1 MPDYLKEFHERL
13 RELEGSLV
21 RVKAVKEI
29 EPNAKEYLNKLSK
42 EDLIERVKWGWYW
55 VPTKIRDIWDFLGK
69 DKNFKVVSA
78 QTAASFWNNDF
89 VHRDVYVL
97 KVKDKS
103 YGEALKEFCKKRGW
117 DIEVEYSK
125 DPSKIKYSQI
135 GNLFV
140 EDIEDNVI
148 ACLQNW
154 AFIDAFATVY
164 ENRNR
169 INLDR
174 LYKESYWKRVSKT
187 NVRVKQV
194 LEYGFH
200 QMAKLGD
207 VRIPHKEPRFNDNFV
222 KREINEAV
230 EKVVELG

>member
-13 RELEGSLV
+13 RELKGSLV
-21 RVKAVKEI
+21 KVKTVKEI
-29 EPNAKEYLNKLSK
+29 EPNAKEYLSKLSK
-42 EDLIERVKWGWYW
+42 EALIERVKWGWYW
-55 VPTKIRDIWDFLGK
+55 VPTEIRDIWDFLGK

-103 YGEALKEFCKKRGW
+103 YGKALKEFCKKRGW

-125 DPSKIKYSQI
+125 DPSKLKYRQI
-135 GNLFV
+135 GNLFI

-148 ACLQNW
+148 ECLQNW

-169 INLDR
+169 INLDK

-207 VRIPHKEPRFNDNFV
+207 VMIPHKEPRFNDNFV

>member
-1 MPDYLKEFHERL
+1 MSVYLKAFNEKL
-13 RELEGSLV
+13 RDLKGSLV
-21 RVKAVKEI
+21 RVKAIKDI

-42 EDLIERVKWGWYW
+42 EGLIERVRWGWYW
-55 VPTKIRDIWDFLGK
+55 VPTKIKDVWDFLEK

-89 VHRDVYVL
+89 VHRNVYVL

-103 YGEALKEFCKKRGW
+103 YGKALKEFAKKKGW
-117 DIEVEYSK
+117 NIEIEYSK
-125 DPSKIKYSQI
+125 DPSKIKYKKI

-140 EDIEDNVI
+140 EDIENNVI
-148 ACLQNW
+148 ECLQNW
-154 AFIDAFATVY
+154 AFTDAFATLY
-164 ENRNR
+164 ENRGR

-174 LYKESYWKRVSKT
+174 LYKESYWKRISKT
-187 NVRVKQV
+187 DVRVKQA

-200 QMAKLGD
+200 QMSELSEVEFPHREPKLED
-207 VRIPHKEPRFNDNFV
+207 DFV
-222 KREINEAV
+222 KREIDEAI

>member
-103 YGEALKEFCKKRGW
+103 YGKALKEFGKKRGW

-125 DPSKIKYSQI
+125 DPSKIKYRQI

-148 ACLQNW
+148 ECLQNW

-174 LYKESYWKRVSKT
+174 LYKASYWKRVTKT

>member
-1 MPDYLKEFHERL
+1 MPDYLKEFHAKL
-13 RELEGSLV
+13 REWQGSLV
-21 RVKAVKEI
+21 RVKTVKEI

-42 EDLIERVKWGWYW
+42 EGSIERVKWGWYW
-55 VPTKIRDIWDFLGK
+55 VPTEIRDIWDFLGK

-89 VHRDVYVL
+89 VHKDVYVL

-103 YGEALKEFCKKRGW
+103 FGKALKEFGKKRGW
-117 DIEVEYSK
+117 DIEVDYSK
-125 DPSKIKYSQI
+125 DPSKIKYKQI

-140 EDIEDNVI
+140 EDMEDNVI
-148 ACLQNW
+148 ECLQNW

-164 ENRNR
+164 ENRDR

-187 NVRVKQV
+187 DVRVKQV

-222 KREINEAV
+222 KREIDEAV

>member
-13 RELEGSLV
+13 REWQGSLV

-42 EDLIERVKWGWYW
+42 EGSIERVKWGWYW
-55 VPTKIRDIWDFLGK
+55 VPTEIRDIWDFLGK

-97 KVKDKS
+97 KIKDKS
-103 YGEALKEFCKKRGW
+103 YGKALKEFGKKRGW
-117 DIEVEYSK
+117 DIEVECSK
-125 DPSKIKYSQI
+125 DPSKIKYRQI

-140 EDIEDNVI
+140 EDMEDNVI
-148 ACLQNW
+148 ECLQNW

-164 ENRNR
+164 ENRDR

-187 NVRVKQV
+187 NVRIKQV

-200 QMAKLGD
+200 QMTKLGD

>member
-1 MPDYLKEFHERL
+1 MPDHLEEFHEKL
-13 RELEGSLV
+13 RDLEGSLV
-21 RVKAVKEI
+21 RVKSIKGI

-42 EDLIERVKWGWYW
+42 EGSVERVKWGWYW
-55 VPTKIRDIWDFLGK
+55 VPTEIKDMWDFLGK
-69 DKNFKVVSA
+69 DKNFKVISA

-89 VHRDVYVL
+89 VHRDIYVL

-103 YGEALKEFCKKRGW
+103 YGKALKEFAKKRGW
-117 DIEVEYSK
+117 NIEVQYLK
-125 DPSKIKYSQI
+125 DPSKIEYIKI

-140 EDIEDNVI
+140 EDIEYNVI
-148 ACLQNW
+148 ECLQNW
-154 AFIDAFATVY
+154 AFTDAFATLY
-164 ENRNR
+164 ENKDR

-174 LYKESYWKRVSKT
+174 LYKESYWKRISKT
-187 NVRVKQV
+187 DVRVKQA

-200 QMAKLGD
+200 QMGELND
-207 VRIPHKEPRFNDNFV
+207 VEIPHKEPRFKDNFV

>member
-1 MPDYLKEFHERL
+1 MPDYLKEFHEKL

-21 RVKAVKEI
+21 RVKAIKEI

-42 EDLIERVKWGWYW
+42 EGLIERVKWGWYW
-55 VPTKIRDIWDFLGK
+55 VPTEIKDVWDFLEK

-103 YGEALKEFCKKRGW
+103 YGKALKEFGKKRGW
-117 DIEVEYSK
+117 VVEVEVSK
-125 DPSKIKYSQI
+125 DPSKINYRKI

-148 ACLQNW
+148 ECLQNW
-154 AFIDAFATVY
+154 AFTDAFATVY
-164 ENRNR
+164 ENRDR

-174 LYKESYWKRVSKT
+174 LYKQSYWKRISKT
-187 NVRVKQV
+187 DVRVKQA
-194 LEYGFH
+194 LEYGLH
-200 QMAKLGD
+200 QMSELGE
-207 VRIPHKEPRFNDNFV
+207 VKIPHKEPRFRDDFV

>member
-1 MPDYLKEFHERL
+1 MPDYLKVFHERL

-21 RVKAVKEI
+21 RVKSVKEI
-29 EPNAKEYLNKLSK
+29 EPNAKEYLSKLSK

-103 YGEALKEFCKKRGW
+103 YGRALKEFGKKRGW

-125 DPSKIKYSQI
+125 APSKIKYRQI

-140 EDIEDNVI
+140 EDMEDNVI
-148 ACLQNW
+148 ECLQNW

-164 ENRNR
+164 ENRKR

-200 QMAKLGD
+200 QMAKLGA